1 LGYFP
6 EIIVP
11 IGNKSDYFLPF
22 MHKTAHFSPEKT
34 NFYTFFA
41 TFFTTY
47 TAKSNLNPAK
57 RAPGSG

>member
-1 LGYFP
+1 
-6 EIIVP
+6 
-11 IGNKSDYFLPF
+11 

-34 NFYTFFA
+34 NFYTPSA

-57 RAPGSG
+57 RAPANLMDKGKIFYFFLHYRGG